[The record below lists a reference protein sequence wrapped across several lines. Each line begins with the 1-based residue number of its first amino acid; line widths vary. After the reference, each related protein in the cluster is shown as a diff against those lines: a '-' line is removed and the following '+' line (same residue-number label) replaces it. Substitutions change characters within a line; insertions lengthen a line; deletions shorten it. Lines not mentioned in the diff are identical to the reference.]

1 MRGLLPGAD
10 WEEFQLG
17 ACGLFTPGGI
27 LKAPTPPIDAPFAVF
42 GELLCAGPAEV
53 AEFVEPG
60 RAFVVARP
68 CRPGTAER
76 RLVPDGAPCRESE
89 KAFIFACIS
98 FVRPLALEGGGPGRR
113 AAFTGPSG
121 AEELLRPLS
130 KEVFREGGLG
140 DVLGS
145 DSAGD
150 NLVGLG
156 LSEDTLS
163 SSPASGIDEVDS
175 VPLTE
180 EVLILSIWPLCR
192 LIVTGCK
199 GIG

>member
-17 ACGLFTPGGI
+17 ACGLLTPGGI
-27 LKAPTPPIDAPFAVF
+27 LKAPTPPIDAPFAGA
-42 GELLCAGPAEV
+42 GELLCDGLVEVPEFAEL
-53 AEFVEPG
+53 G
-60 RAFVVARP
+60 RALAAARP

-121 AEELLRPLS
+121 AEELLRPELALS
-130 KEVFREGGLG
+130 KEVRSEGGLG

-156 LSEDTLS
+156 LSEDTRS
-163 SSPASGIDEVDS
+163 SSPASGVEEADS

-180 EVLILSIWPLCR
+180 EVLILSI
-192 LIVTGCK
+192 
-199 GIG
+199 